1 MQKDTIVV
9 EYEAMKID
17 EIEIM
22 NSEKNVSVNN
32 YEYLRLQ
39 LRNRVCHYERICHY
53 PDIKEKHERLL
64 ECTEWI
70 SPAVAKIA
78 KKKL

>member
-1 MQKDTIVV
+1 MQVYV
-9 EYEAMKID
+9 N
-17 EIEIM
+17 EIRE
-22 NSEKNVSVNN
+22 
-32 YEYLRLQ
+32 
-39 LRNRVCHYERICHY
+39 LRNRVCLYERICHY
-53 PDIKEKHERLL
+53 PDIKERHERLL